1 MHNFWKIQYCYPFL
15 NDSACTYKRNKIM
28 NHLRFSL
35 KILTSATGLMIVVV
49 MHRVTIHKDPISVLV
64 TMDMKEVESIAQVS
78 V

>member
-1 MHNFWKIQYCYPFL
+1 M
-15 NDSACTYKRNKIM
+15 
-28 NHLRFSL
+28 
-35 KILTSATGLMIVVV
+35 LTNATGLMIVVV